1 MLTKLRSSLV
11 WLVAGA
17 IGLLS
22 VFFGGKALGRKDQ
35 EIKQEKK
42 ARKVEA
48 MGYEAA
54 EAGRIKEQEIRKG
67 AKDIDA
73 EDRSFFE

>member
-1 MLTKLRSSLV
+1 MLTKIRSSLV
-11 WLVAGA
+11 WLVAGV
-17 IGLLS
+17 IGVLS

-54 EAGRIKEQEIRKG
+54 EAGRVKEQEIRKG
-67 AKDIDA
+67 AKDINV